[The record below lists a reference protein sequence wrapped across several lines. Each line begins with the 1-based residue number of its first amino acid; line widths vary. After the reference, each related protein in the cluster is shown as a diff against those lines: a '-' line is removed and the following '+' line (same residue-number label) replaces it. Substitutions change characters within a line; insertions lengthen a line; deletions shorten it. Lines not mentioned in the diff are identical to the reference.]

1 MNLTILGLNLTD
13 NSLVDYGNTS
23 VSLNNYTNNLYHLQS
38 ETAELNFDEDML
50 EKNANILSEQLSCLD
65 IPNE

>member
-50 EKNANILSEQLSCLD
+50 EKMPIS
-65 IPNE
+65 

>member
-23 VSLNNYTNNLYHLQS
+23 VSLNNYTNNLYLQS
-38 ETAELNFDEDML
+38 ETADLNFDEDML
-50 EKNANILSEQLSCLD
+50 EKMPIS
-65 IPNE
+65 

>member
-23 VSLNNYTNNLYHLQS
+23 VSLDNYTNNLYNLQS

-50 EKNANILSEQLSCLD
+50 EKMPIS
-65 IPNE
+65 